1 MRSRAHRQLA
11 FVAALASAAPGALA
25 QLRVVTLNGAN
36 TLNSNDGAITP
47 RNPWMSNILAA
58 IGNTVSDDPYIIG
71 NTGIAKPIDVL
82 CLQECDGYATTGAAY
97 ASLLNSL
104 YPTANYKVAQINGGY
119 TDPNSSTQCLVYN
132 DNVVNLI
139 AKKTVGAAS
148 GTGQPRQA
156 LRYQLQPVGY
166 DSSASFYIYNS
177 HYKAASDSTSQG
189 RRNTEAQAIRTDADA
204 LGAGAN
210 IIYLGDFNVYTNTEP
225 MWQTL
230 TAGGSGQAFDPI
242 NKVGTWDNSSTY
254 KAAHTQSPYNS
265 TTATNL
271 GTGFTGTGGGMDDR
285 FDFQLVSA
293 NMNDAHGL
301 AYIANS
307 YQAFGNNG
315 THSLNGSINGAS
327 NTFQPHAVLD
337 SLAGI
342 LDHLPVVADYQLP
355 AKLSVSVSAAPA
367 QVIVGA
373 SVSIN
378 ATVSNAAPV
387 SFANGA
393 EVMNYQ
399 VLAGGALTGAFV
411 STDAALGGGN
421 SHPIGLSTGSAG
433 AKSGSISVTSSNQQV
448 ANNNFSQT
456 VDYSV
461 LDHAQPSFSS
471 GTNVTMAT
479 ADFGYVPVGS
489 APRTIGVSVFN
500 RVATAGFTAGLDVD
514 SVTNSGDSA
523 RLMTSAT
530 TLGNLAAGSNV
541 SFNAQLDSSVAGNF
555 SATHTL
561 ATSDQNLPG
570 ATALSNLVL
579 MTTARVFSVADF
591 PVTGYMFL
599 SGEDPALYVPGP
611 WTIHAGVTLTKT
623 GPRTITIDG
632 PQTNGAGST
641 LIMNG
646 GGLISNTDA
655 GALNLVINPGSFV
668 TFGATQHLASL
679 TLNGNGVAEVAANG
693 GRTLVTSALTITTG
707 STLQLDD
714 NNLIV
719 RGGNL
724 GSFNGTSYTGVTGL
738 IQSAYNGGDWAG
750 FTGIRTDQTDAI
762 APNTLTSL
770 GIAAAND
777 LGLAGG
783 IWNGESIGAG
793 DVLVMYTYAGD
804 ANLDGMITGD
814 DYFQIDSGFPQQL
827 HDWFNGDFNYDG
839 IVNGDDYF
847 LIDSNFPAQ
856 GSSLADAASPV
867 FADFGEL
874 SRAVPE
880 PSSVFFGVALMAA
893 RRRRR
898 HASRRAII

>member
-1 MRSRAHRQLA
+1 MLLEWVAVSPLARGRIRLRSRAHRQLA

-47 RNPWMSNILAA
+47 RNPWMSNILSA
-58 IGNTVSDDPYIIG
+58 IGTTVSDDPYITG

-148 GTGQPRQA
+148 GSGQPRQA

-301 AYIANS
+301 AYITNS

-355 AKLSVSVSAAPA
+355 AKLSVSVAAAPA

-448 ANNNFSQT
+448 AGNNFSQT
-456 VDYSV
+456 INYSV
-461 LDHAQPSFSS
+461 LDHAQPSFMS
-471 GTNVTMAT
+471 GSNVTTAT
-479 ADFGYVPVGS
+479 ADFGYVPIGS
-489 APRTIGVSVFN
+489 APRSIGVSVFN
-500 RVATAGFTAGLDVD
+500 RVATAGYTAGLDVD
-514 SVTNSGDSA
+514 SVTNSGDTA
-523 RLMTSAT
+523 RLTTSAT
-530 TLGNLAAGSNV
+530 ILSNLAAASNV
-541 SFNAQLDSSVAGNF
+541 DFDAQLDSSVAGNF

-570 ATALSNLVL
+570 ATSLSNLML
-579 MTTARVFSVADF
+579 TSTARVFSVADF

-599 SGEDPALYVPGP
+599 PTNEPLTVGGP
-611 WTIHAGVTLTKT
+611 WSIHAGVTLTKT
-623 GPRTITIDG
+623 GPGTITISG
-632 PQTNGAGST
+632 TQTNGPGSQ

-646 GGLISNTDA
+646 GGMTMNSDA
-655 GALNLVINPGSFV
+655 GPLAITLNAGTSA
-668 TFGATQHLASL
+668 TFNASQHVASL
-679 TLNGNGVAEVAANG
+679 VLNGGGSANIGPNG
-693 GRTLVTSALTITTG
+693 GRTLVTGAVSIAGG
-707 STLQLDD
+707 SKLDLRD

-719 RGGNL
+719 HTASVGTW
-724 GSFNGTSYTGVTGL
+724 NGAAYRGVTGL
-738 IQSAYNGGDWAG
+738 IATAFNGGAWNGASG
-750 FTGIRTDQTDAI
+750 IFTSESSAI
-762 APNTLTSL
+762 DPNTLTSI
-770 GIAAAND
+770 GVASASD

-783 IWNGESIGAG
+783 VWNGETIAGG
-793 DVLVMYTYAGD
+793 DVLVMFTYAGD
-804 ANLDGMITGD
+804 ANLDGIITGD
-814 DYFQIDSGFPQQL
+814 DYFQIDSAFPANL
-827 HDWFNGDFNYDG
+827 SGWFNGDVNYDG
-839 IVNGDDYF
+839 IVNGDD
-847 LIDSNFPAQ
+847 
-856 GSSLADAASPV
+856 
-867 FADFGEL
+867 
-874 SRAVPE
+874 
-880 PSSVFFGVALMAA
+880 
-893 RRRRR
+893 
-898 HASRRAII
+898 